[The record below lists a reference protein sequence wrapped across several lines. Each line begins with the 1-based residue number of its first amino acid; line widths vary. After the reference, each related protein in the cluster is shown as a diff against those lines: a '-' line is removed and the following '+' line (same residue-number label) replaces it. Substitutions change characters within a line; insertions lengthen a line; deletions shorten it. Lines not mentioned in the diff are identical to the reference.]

1 MNDTTNLPPLPEPF
15 TLCYE
20 WDGPYG
26 TRKFSAA
33 AHNGR
38 GPDRAVAIY
47 TAAQVEEIRRAAI
60 LQERERWQQDALRYR
75 WLRDR
80 GARFLREGDT
90 FTDEEVDTAMNADAR
105 AAAIREGGK

>member
-1 MNDTTNLPPLPEPF
+1 MNTTNLPPLPI
-15 TLCYE
+15 
-20 WDGPYG
+20 
-26 TRKFSAA
+26 AA
-33 AHNGR
+33 VDEHNLQGGR
-38 GPDRAVAIY
+38 LLYSRDQMQAYA
-47 TAAQVEEIRRAAI
+47 RAAI